1 MCTGIVGMRA
11 VRLQLSRAIIS
22 NPQDVSH
29 FARQAVPLSFVY
41 SRLPNLAVYFAAIP
55 WRGPSMRHAIVMLVV
70 MLPTPMRAQNG
81 NSTWMQMAARAVQQ
95 SKLTLPGSRPFH
107 LKAEIVEPADPASSF
122 RAKIEEYWVSPEKW
136 RRTIES
142 PAFSQTI
149 VVNADRVLEIDTGDY
164 FPWWLEG
171 LVIATF
177 DPLPNVAMP
186 TEVNPKANKIVPPQ
200 ISGLC
205 TQVQIAGDKWS
216 LCFDPRRTL
225 LTNAFNLSTGY
236 DAEFKDFHDFG
247 NKQVARRIVRH
258 PEPGLNIQETIT
270 LLEGLPRVVE
280 SMFVIEQSTPPQER
294 IARVRIDEESLRKLS
309 LTSTEIDW
317 PYVGGPVTGG
327 CAVYISADRS
337 GHIRE
342 AWPGGCDNT
351 GLEDR
356 LRDQV
361 MKWQLKPTNANEV
374 PVQVESRLTFTFK
387 MKPKPTE
394 P

>member
-1 MCTGIVGMRA
+1 MR
-11 VRLQLSRAIIS
+11 
-22 NPQDVSH
+22 
-29 FARQAVPLSFVY
+29 Y
-41 SRLPNLAVYFAAIP
+41 
-55 WRGPSMRHAIVMLVV
+55 AIVMLVV
-70 MLPTPMRAQNG
+70 MLPSPMRAQNG

-95 SKLTLPGSRPFH
+95 SKLTLPGSQPFH

-149 VVNADRVLEIDTGDY
+149 VVNGDRVLENDTGDY
-164 FPWWLEG
+164 FPWWLDG

-186 TEVNPKANKIVPPQ
+186 TEVNPKANKMVPAQ
-200 ISGLC
+200 ISSVC
-205 TQVQIAGDKWS
+205 TQVQIPGDKWS

-225 LTNAFNLSTGY
+225 LATAFNLSTGY

-270 LLEGLPRVVE
+270 LLEGLPNVVE
-280 SMFVIEQSTPPQER
+280 SMFVIEQSTPPHER
-294 IARVRIDEESLRKLS
+294 ITSVRIDEESLRKFS

-327 CAVYISADRS
+327 CAVYVSADRS
-337 GHIRE
+337 GRMRE
-342 AWPGGCDNT
+342 VWPGGCDNT

-361 MKWQLKPTNANEV
+361 MKWQLKPPTANEV